1 MATYKVLQDIEAE
14 DKLIGPLTLKQFI
27 FAIIASGIGFIEF
40 KLITAPQL
48 TFIRWPFVIVL
59 LLPMAVFG
67 FLAAPIGR
75 DQPNDVWLL
84 ARLRFL
90 IKPHIRIWNQD
101 GTSEL
106 VRITVPKKTE
116 HALTNGLRQE
126 EVQSRLTA
134 LASTLDSRGWAIKN
148 VDVNLFSQPGY
159 LNANNTSDRLV
170 APTSLPSSDPVT
182 DVHASD
188 DMMDE
193 SNNPIAQHLDQMV
206 QASTAQ
212 HQQAVRQIMQQGS
225 AQTPSTPPADY
236 WFLNQQNTVNS
247 QVVTPGSATTTAPE
261 PTAEEKALIEK
272 IEAENKAAPQQTRL
286 KTIQPLAGQKAD
298 LSVLSDRQA
307 GSREQSKPAQLN
319 PVDPYAALNSASPTL
334 SSAPAMQTSTI
345 PVPTASGTTS
355 SPAILNLAHNDD
367 LNVATIARQAK
378 RISEAD
384 DEVVISL
391 H

>member
-1 MATYKVLQDIEAE
+1 MATYKLIQDIEAE
-14 DKLIGPLTLKQFI
+14 DHILGPLSFRQFVFALIAVFLFYMCFLVVAKHVPFLLVI
-27 FAIIASGIGFIEF
+27 FAPPALF
-40 KLITAPQL
+40 
-48 TFIRWPFVIVL
+48 
-59 LLPMAVFG
+59 FG
-67 FLAAPIGR
+67 FFAMPFGR
-75 DQPNDVWLL
+75 DQPTEIWAL
-84 ARLRFL
+84 AKLRFL
-90 IKPHIRIWNQD
+90 FKPRKRIWDQS
-101 GTSEL
+101 GVKEL
-106 VRITVPKKTE
+106 VTITVPKKIE
-116 HALTNGLRQE
+116 HALTNGLGQE

-188 DMMDE
+188 DIMDE

-225 AQTPSTPPADY
+225 APAPSTPPADY
-236 WFLNQQNTVNS
+236 WFLNQQNSANS
-247 QVVTPGSATTTAPE
+247 QVVTPGSATTTTPE

-272 IEAENKAAPQQTRL
+272 IEAENKAAPQQSRL
-286 KTIQPLAGQKAD
+286 KTIQPLAEQRAE
-298 LSVLSDRQA
+298 
-307 GSREQSKPAQLN
+307 SRGQSKPSQLN
-319 PVDPYAALNSASPTL
+319 PVDPYTVLNPGSPTL
-334 SSAPAMQTSTI
+334 SSAPAVQTSTI
-345 PVPTASGTTS
+345 PVPTASGTTP